1 MSISAPRYG
10 AAPVARTGRAFRTLA
25 IVRRELLRRS
35 GPGTWVVITLTYL
48 AITLVLTIDT
58 EFASLTGTLSLAT
71 FETPYSSPA
80 WPFLMLIVAT
90 TVGAGSLAEDIG
102 NRSITLYLSRPIR
115 RIDYLAAKAT
125 ATGTWIVVASV
136 GPGLLGLAVVLVL
149 GWAPASLVLAGAGAF
164 VATGLLASVFLTGL
178 ALALSALTT
187 RSLYAGA
194 AIFGVVLSLEI
205 GAPLVSG
212 LTGNASVA
220 YASPITDI
228 LSVAQSAFGLSGP
241 YATDPLTS
249 AAILGLGG
257 ALLAVFA
264 GWRISRVEVVG
275 E

>member
-10 AAPVARTGRAFRTLA
+10 ATSVARTGRIHRTLA
-25 IVRRELLRRS
+25 IFRRELLRRS
-35 GPGTWVVITLTYL
+35 GVGTLLVVALTYL
-48 AITLVLTIDT
+48 AITLVLTINT

-90 TVGAGSLAEDIG
+90 SVGAGSLAEDVG
-102 NRSITLYLSRPIR
+102 NRSITLYLSRPIGL
-115 RIDYLAAKAT
+115 IDYLAAKSA
-125 ATGTWIVVASV
+125 ATGSWLVIAAV
-136 GPGLLGLAVVLVL
+136 GPGLVGLAVVLAL
-149 GWAPASLVLAGAGAF
+149 GWAPASLVVTGAGAF
-164 VATGLLASVFLTGL
+164 VATGLLASIFFTGL
-178 ALALSALTT
+178 ALALSSLTT
-187 RSLYAGA
+187 RSLYAGV

-212 LTGNASVA
+212 LTGNTSVA

-228 LSVAQSAFGLSGP
+228 LSVAQSAFGISGP

-249 AAILGLGG
+249 AA
-257 ALLAVFA
+257 LLALAGGFFAIFA
-264 GWRISRVEVVG
+264 GWRTSRVEVVG